1 MRKISGGFFIEK
13 HLTQETADLLNSPI
27 QGGIVNFAPV
37 ILQSSWLARS
47 PTSGGSR

>member
-1 MRKISGGFFIEK
+1 MRKMSGIFFIEQ
-13 HLTQETADLLNSPI
+13 HLTQETDLLNSSI

-47 PTSGGSR
+47 PTPGGSR